1 MIRPN
6 VCRFVDSR
14 TSITLGDL
22 KRWARQLLE
31 GLAYM
36 HDQGVMHRDF
46 KSSNVMLRDKEG
58 THSHHRVFSHDTDRV
73 QLPR

>member
-1 MIRPN
+1 M
-6 VCRFVDSR
+6 CRFVDSR

-46 KSSNVMLRDKEG
+46 KSSNVMLRDAEG
-58 THSHHRVFSHDTDRV
+58 EHSRHCVFSRYSDRIV
-73 QLPR
+73 QLPKW